1 MSINVLAILVALVLV
16 GALAFFIKTRPQPQA
31 LTATR
36 IGVVVLFA
44 LVIGYMFATTA
55 LKEQVNYRQV
65 ATAEIFLNEA
75 DREYYFKHDGRVI
88 SLLDACDDQYPD
100 KVPPSRV
107 RSIPEVKVYERTY
120 LPTLGIVY
128 AQKDLVY
135 VHGYDARIDQS
146 IELK

>member
-1 MSINVLAILVALVLV
+1 MSIHTLAILFAVIIL
-16 GALAFFIKTRPQPQA
+16 GAVVFFIKTRPEPQQ
-31 LTATR
+31 LTAKR
-36 IGVVVLFA
+36 IGLLA
-44 LVIGYMFATTA
+44 MLLLAIGYMFSATA
-55 LKEQVNYRQV
+55 LKDQVNYRQI

-75 DREYYFKHDGRVI
+75 DREYYFNHQGKVI
-88 SLLDACDDQYPD
+88 SMLDACDDQYPD